1 MRMLLR
7 SVVAVIIA
15 TARPSISFA
24 GEKEEAVTAQEF
36 ADLADS
42 EGVEPE
48 WPGKGVVVLSMQVKG
63 KGPFHASSPV

>member
-24 GEKEEAVTAQEF
+24 GGKEEAVAAQCIGKSGRVAIPYVSCLVEGLTGNKIELLVTAP
-36 ADLADS
+36 L
-42 EGVEPE
+42 P
-48 WPGKGVVVLSMQVKG
+48 
-63 KGPFHASSPV
+63 